1 MTIVQIN
8 RRQQSEII
16 DTEQVSQHL
25 AKLLITRSFDPYSN
39 DIVNQAITL
48 LECLD
53 ELLYQRDNTKGVNDE
68 Q

>member
-25 AKLLITRSFDPYSN
+25 AKLLISRSFGPYSN